1 MSADTF
7 VLTPALWAVWYT
19 ACFLVFVFSSQSL
32 ETSVALSIIKDDER
46 GKTAAKDG
54 IKIVE
59 TALHV
64 IVICEIVVFV
74 VFSLFEVW
82 SKREKVVRCGTKLS
96 GCLGKTCPC
105 LLRGIRRCC
114 PRRCCFGALH
124 GRRRTRTRVSSA
136 SPSSSSSP
144 RTASFPSSSPP
155 SSRVSAGVEMTS
167 CETKGE
173 EGEGTLTATGDSGGL
188 QPAAAVAAAAGGG
201 DGVSGMDTVT
211 NPLYGGL
218 RMARTMTQEARDAAH
233 DALGGVQQNAL
244 PGSVVANLS
253 LPCQRASISLDVN
266 PTAGVPEPTAATTA
280 SPTTTTT
287 AAPAIVSERNQK
299 EEVDFSEATVSS
311 IGDSIG
317 VSHESFS
324 GSNDDDSAIVMNL

>member
-1 MSADTF
+1 M
-7 VLTPALWAVWYT
+7 WAICYT
-19 ACFLVFVFSSQSL
+19 DRFHVSLFSSQSL
-32 ETSVALSIIKDDER
+32 ETSVALSIIKDDEQ
-46 GKTAAKDG
+46 GKAAAKDG

-82 SKREKVVRCGTKLS
+82 SKRGKMKRCGTKLA
-96 GCLGKTCPC
+96 GCLGK
-105 LLRGIRRCC
+105 IC
-114 PRRCCFGALH
+114 PRRCCFGAIQ

-136 SPSSSSSP
+136 SPSSSSSS
-144 RTASFPSSSPP
+144 RTASVSTSSPP
-155 SSRVSAGVEMTS
+155 SSRVSAGVEMTL

-173 EGEGTLTATGDSGGL
+173 EREGTLTATGGSGGL
-188 QPAAAVAAAAGGG
+188 QPAAAVTAAAGGG
-201 DGVSGMDTVT
+201 GGSGMDTVT

-218 RMARTMTQEARDAAH
+218 RMVRTMTQEARDAAH
-233 DALGGVQQNAL
+233 DALGGVQKNAL

-266 PTAGVPEPTAATTA
+266 PTDGVPEPTAATTA

-287 AAPAIVSERNQK
+287 TAPAIVSERNQK

-311 IGDSIG
+311 IGM
-317 VSHESFS
+317 SHDSFS
-324 GSNDDDSAIVMNL
+324 GSDEDDSAIVMHL